1 MFDPTNMSYPMTNYA
16 VHMSSFQETYTERFL
31 NVTRPQVNDT
41 GLDPS
46 VYLNESN
53 YMVDQKAGS
62 QAYTNSVLLLKRWAN
77 SNTSDSHKV
86 DFKSFK

>member
-1 MFDPTNMSYPMTNYA
+1 MFDPTNMSFPMTNYA

-31 NVTRPQVNDT
+31 SVTRPQVNDT

-53 YMVDQKAGS
+53 YMVG
-62 QAYTNSVLLLKRWAN
+62 
-77 SNTSDSHKV
+77 
-86 DFKSFK
+86 